1 LHEGTPVTK
10 GRHRQIAGL
19 AAVLLVCMAAPAQ
32 AADQAPPP
40 ACKAPTELTRLSQ
53 PLTHTAQRL
62 ANAEPLTIVAI
73 GSSSTAGAGAS
84 TPEAS
89 YPSRLAVELA
99 RRFPG
104 LPITVINHGVNG
116 EEARD
121 MLERFPEDVIGAKPD
136 LVLWQVGTNSVLRD
150 DPLAP
155 TSPIILDG
163 ARQIKDIGADV
174 VMVDLQ
180 FVPRMIAK
188 PEADTMVKLI
198 SAAAKEANVDLFQ
211 RFATMRHWHEVERL
225 SFAAFTTPDNLH
237 MNDWGYDCFA
247 RLIGAAIAE
256 AATRDVASAQAA
268 SAQPATP

>member
-1 LHEGTPVTK
+1 MIT

-19 AAVLLVCMAAPAQ
+19 TAGLLAGMLAPAFAQ
-32 AADQAPPP
+32 EQPGL
-40 ACKAPTELTRLSQ
+40 ACKAPHELTRLSQ
-53 PLTHTAQRL
+53 PLLQTARRL
-62 ANAEPLTIVAI
+62 ANLEPVTIVAI

-84 TPEAS
+84 TPKAS
-89 YPSRLAVELA
+89 YPSRLAVELKE
-99 RRFPG
+99 RFPG
-104 LPITVINHGVNG
+104 RPITVINRGVNG

-121 MLERFPEDVIGAKPD
+121 MLARFPQDVIAEKPD
-136 LVLWQVGTNSVLRD
+136 LVLWQVGTNAVLRD

-188 PEADTMVKLI
+188 PETDTMVKLI

-211 RFATMRHWHEVERL
+211 RFATMRYWREAEHL
-225 SFAAFTTPDNLH
+225 PFSAFVTPDDLH
-237 MNDWGYDCFA
+237 MNDWGYGCLA
-247 RLIGAAIAE
+247 KLLGTAIAE
-256 AATRDVASAQAA
+256 AATRGVASAQAHA
-268 SAQPATP
+268 AQRTVP

>member
-1 LHEGTPVTK
+1 MLAP
-10 GRHRQIAGL
+10 A
-19 AAVLLVCMAAPAQ
+19 AAVEE
-32 AADQAPPP
+32 PPRF
-40 ACKAPTELTRLSQ
+40 ACKAPSELIRLSQ
-53 PLTHTAQRL
+53 PLLQTARRL
-62 ANAEPLTIVAI
+62 ANLEPVTIVAI

-89 YPSRLAVELA
+89 YPSRLAAELKE
-99 RRFPG
+99 RFPG
-104 LPITVINHGVNG
+104 RPITVINRGVNG

-121 MLERFPEDVIGAKPD
+121 MLARFPQDVIAEKPD
-136 LVLWQVGTNSVLRD
+136 LVLWQVGTNAVLRD

-225 SFAAFTTPDNLH
+225 PFAAFTTPDNLH

-256 AATRDVASAQAA
+256 AATRDVASAQAPWA
-268 SAQPATP
+268 GPAVP

>member
-1 LHEGTPVTK
+1 VIT

-19 AAVLLVCMAAPAQ
+19 TAGLLAGMLAPAFAQ
-32 AADQAPPP
+32 EQPGL
-40 ACKAPTELTRLSQ
+40 ACKAPHELTRLSQ
-53 PLTHTAQRL
+53 PLLQTARRL
-62 ANAEPLTIVAI
+62 ANLEPVTIVAI

-84 TPEAS
+84 TPKAS
-89 YPSRLAVELA
+89 YPSRLAVELKE
-99 RRFPG
+99 RFPG
-104 LPITVINHGVNG
+104 RPITVINRGVNG

-121 MLERFPEDVIGAKPD
+121 MLARFPQDVIAEKPD
-136 LVLWQVGTNSVLRD
+136 LVLWQVGTNAVLRD

-174 VMVDLQ
+174 VMVDPQ

-211 RFATMRHWHEVERL
+211 RFATMRYWHEAEHL
-225 SFAAFTTPDNLH
+225 PFAAFTTPDNLH
-237 MNDWGYDCFA
+237 MNDWGYHCFA
-247 RLIGAAIAE
+247 KLIGAAIAE
-256 AATRDVASAQAA
+256 AATRDVASAQAP

>member
-1 LHEGTPVTK
+1 ML
-10 GRHRQIAGL
+10 
-19 AAVLLVCMAAPAQ
+19 APAVTVAQ
-32 AADQAPPP
+32 EQPRF
-40 ACKAPTELTRLSQ
+40 ACKAPHELTRLSQ
-53 PLTHTAQRL
+53 PLLQTARRL
-62 ANAEPLTIVAI
+62 ANLEPVTIVAI

-89 YPSRLAVELA
+89 YPSRLAAELKA
-99 RRFPG
+99 RFPG
-104 LPITVINHGVNG
+104 RPITVINRGVNG

-121 MLERFPEDVIGAKPD
+121 MLARFPQDVIAEKPD
-136 LVLWQVGTNSVLRD
+136 LVLWQVGTNAVLRD

-188 PEADTMVKLI
+188 PESDTMVKLI

-211 RFATMRHWHEVERL
+211 RFATMRYWHEAERL
-225 SFAAFTTPDNLH
+225 PFAAFTTPDNLH

-247 RLIGAAIAE
+247 KLIGAAIAE

-268 SAQPATP
+268 SARPATQ

>member
-1 LHEGTPVTK
+1 VTT

-19 AAVLLVCMAAPAQ
+19 TAGLLACMLAPAVAQ
-32 AADQAPPP
+32 EQPP
-40 ACKAPTELTRLSQ
+40 ACKAPHELTRLSQ
-53 PLTHTAQRL
+53 PLLQTARRL
-62 ANAEPLTIVAI
+62 ANLEPVTMVAI

-89 YPSRLAVELA
+89 YPSRLAAELKE
-99 RRFPG
+99 RFPG
-104 LPITVINHGVNG
+104 TSITVINRGVNG

-121 MLERFPEDVIGAKPD
+121 MLARFPQDVIAEKPD
-136 LVLWQVGTNSVLRD
+136 LVLWQVGTNAVLRD

-163 ARQIKDIGADV
+163 ARQIKNIGADV

-188 PEADTMVKLI
+188 PEADIMVKLI

-211 RFATMRHWHEVERL
+211 RFATMRYWHEAERL
-225 SFAAFTTPDNLH
+225 PFAAFTTPDNLH

-247 RLIGAAIAE
+247 KLIGAAIAE
-256 AATRDVASAQAA
+256 AATRDVASAEGP
-268 SAQPATP
+268 SARPATP

>member
-1 LHEGTPVTK
+1 ML
-10 GRHRQIAGL
+10 
-19 AAVLLVCMAAPAQ
+19 APAFAQ
-32 AADQAPPP
+32 EQPGF
-40 ACKAPTELTRLSQ
+40 ACKAPHELTRLSQ
-53 PLTHTAQRL
+53 PLLQTARRL
-62 ANAEPLTIVAI
+62 ANLEPVTIVAI

-89 YPSRLAVELA
+89 YPSRVAAELKE
-99 RRFPG
+99 RFPG
-104 LPITVINHGVNG
+104 HSITVINRGVNG

-121 MLERFPEDVIGAKPD
+121 MLARFPEDVIAKKPD
-136 LVLWQVGTNSVLRD
+136 LVLWQVGTNAVLRD

-174 VMVDLQ
+174 VMVDPQ

-211 RFATMRHWHEVERL
+211 RFATMRYWHEAEHL
-225 SFAAFTTPDNLH
+225 PFAAFTTPDNLH

-247 RLIGAAIAE
+247 KLIGAAIAE
-256 AATRDVASAQAA
+256 AATRDVASAQAPA
-268 SAQPATP
+268 AQPATP

>member
-1 LHEGTPVTK
+1 ML
-10 GRHRQIAGL
+10 
-19 AAVLLVCMAAPAQ
+19 APAFAQ
-32 AADQAPPP
+32 EQPGL
-40 ACKAPTELTRLSQ
+40 ACKAPHELTRLSQ
-53 PLTHTAQRL
+53 PLLQTARRL
-62 ANAEPLTIVAI
+62 ANLEPVTIVAI

-84 TPEAS
+84 TPKAS
-89 YPSRLAVELA
+89 YPSRLAVELKE
-99 RRFPG
+99 RFPG
-104 LPITVINHGVNG
+104 RPITVINRGVNG

-121 MLERFPEDVIGAKPD
+121 MLARFPQDVIAEKPD
-136 LVLWQVGTNSVLRD
+136 LVLWQVGTNAVLRD

-174 VMVDLQ
+174 VMVDPQ

-211 RFATMRHWHEVERL
+211 RFATMRYWHEAEHL
-225 SFAAFTTPDNLH
+225 PFAAFTTPDNLH

-247 RLIGAAIAE
+247 KLIGAAIAE
-256 AATRDVASAQAA
+256 AATRDVASAQAP